1 MTMRF
6 ETIPPRELQ
15 QDVQD
20 LITRHAELID
30 DDRLEDWPALFVED
44 CVYKIM
50 PRENADRG
58 MPLATIFCD
67 SRRMLIDRVVSL
79 RRANIY
85 PTHHYR
91 HVLSTARI
99 TAVEPTLIRAQ
110 TSYVVFQTRNNGE
123 TTIYNECKTLKKWTM
138 GLIVRTSDPI

>member
-1 MTMRF
+1 
-6 ETIPPRELQ
+6 
-15 QDVQD
+15 
-20 LITRHAELID
+20 
-30 DDRLEDWPALFVED
+30 
-44 CVYKIM
+44 
-50 PRENADRG
+50 
-58 MPLATIFCD
+58 
-67 SRRMLIDRVVSL
+67 MLIDRVVSL

>member
-1 MTMRF
+1 MRF

-67 SRRMLIDRVVSL
+67 SRRTISPRVEHGPHHRGRTNADPRADELCRFPDAEQRGNNDLQRMQNAKKMDNGFDRKNERPDL
-79 RRANIY
+79 R
-85 PTHHYR
+85 
-91 HVLSTARI
+91 VL
-99 TAVEPTLIRAQ
+99 
-110 TSYVVFQTRNNGE
+110 F
-123 TTIYNECKTLKKWTM
+123 
-138 GLIVRTSDPI
+138 